1 MGSLQKP
8 IDFGGVSIIINP
20 VMPKNTYTITCAWPA
35 GRGYPPSPMSCFIQK
50 SLVLDTGTRYIENT
64 GIFIVYDTILYH

>member
-20 VMPKNTYTITCAWPA
+20 VMPKNTYTITYAWPA
-35 GRGYPPSPMSCFIQK
+35 GRGYRPSPMSCSFV
-50 SLVLDTGTRYIENT
+50 SRLYLAP
-64 GIFIVYDTILYH
+64 YDPNLGSQI